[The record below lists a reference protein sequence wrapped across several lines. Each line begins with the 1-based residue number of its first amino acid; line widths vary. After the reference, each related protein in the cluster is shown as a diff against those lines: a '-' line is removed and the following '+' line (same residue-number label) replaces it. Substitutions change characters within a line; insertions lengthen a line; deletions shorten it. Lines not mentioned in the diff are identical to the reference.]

1 MRGQAQLL
9 IIDARAPASPTRYA
23 EGVTFRISPAALV
36 LTLAAGGCGAARGQE
51 PPPIVQPGAP
61 GSPPRVVDA
70 KSAADRSGIQYTK
83 ADIAFMQGMI
93 HHHAQALDMT
103 ELLSSRAGSDAMR
116 KLGARITASQTDE
129 IGMMRHWLEERGQ
142 EAPGPHAHHAPGAPM
157 MPGMLTA
164 DEMARLAASKGGEFD
179 RLFLEGMI
187 KHHGGALEMV
197 RDLFATA
204 GAGQDPDIFAFA
216 SDVDAD
222 QRMEIDRMRFMLEEL
237 RK

>member
-1 MRGQAQLL
+1 LGLGLTIAAACGG
-9 IIDARAPASPTRYA
+9 ARPQTA
-23 EGVTFRISPAALV
+23 
-36 LTLAAGGCGAARGQE
+36 
-51 PPPIVQPGAP
+51 PPIVQPGAP
-61 GSPPRVVDA
+61 GQSSRVIDA
-70 KSAADRSGIQYTK
+70 AAAADRSRVLYSK
-83 ADIAFMQGMI
+83 ADIGFMQGMI

-103 ELLSSRAGSDAMR
+103 ELLASRSGSDAMR

-129 IGMMRHWLEERGQ
+129 IGMMRRWLEVRGQ
-142 EAPGPHAHHAPGAPM
+142 EAPGPHAHHAPGAPL
-157 MPGMLTA
+157 MPGMLTEA
-164 DEMARLAASKGGEFD
+164 EMARLAGAKGPAFD

-222 QRMEIDRMRFMLEEL
+222 QRMEIDRMKVMLEER